1 MHIPENV
8 GFYNWLKY
16 LTIISIITYC
26 LYESLSFHSNRLN
39 ILRVYIN
46 LPNEIVAIFQK
57 NYHKTME

>member
-39 ILRVYIN
+39 